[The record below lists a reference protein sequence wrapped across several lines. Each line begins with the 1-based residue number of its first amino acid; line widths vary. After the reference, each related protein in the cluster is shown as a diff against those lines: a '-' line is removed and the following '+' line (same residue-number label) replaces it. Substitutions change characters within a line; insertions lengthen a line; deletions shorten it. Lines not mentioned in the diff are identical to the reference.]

1 MFYCLF
7 PFTEAVKA
15 AIVTSIIWLLFSIT
29 INFILSPTDA
39 YAPLIFC
46 GALFLGIPIVNHIGM
61 LFAIRRH
68 NRQIGDAVATQ
79 QMLVLLKREKKVAM
93 DMWIVA
99 VILLASLIPPMSMKF
114 FEMQYPQVHAIALP
128 WSLTGVFMTSSIN
141 PSFYLTRNPDLK
153 NSVKSLINI

>member
-1 MFYCLF
+1 
-7 PFTEAVKA
+7 
-15 AIVTSIIWLLFSIT
+15 
-29 INFILSPTDA
+29 
-39 YAPLIFC
+39 
-46 GALFLGIPIVNHIGM
+46 M

-99 VILLASLIPPMSMKF
+99 VILLASLIPPLFMKF

-128 WSLTGVFMTSSIN
+128 WSITVVLMTSSVN
-141 PSFYLTRNPDLK
+141 PAFYLTRNPDLK
-153 NSVKSLINI
+153 TAVKSIINI